1 MDLNG
6 YEKETM
12 NGGRGLEG
20 AAEYNKCS
28 VEREWMEN
36 QGYTLSENN
45 PHSTHA
51 NLKKNRW

>member
-28 VEREWMEN
+28 VEREWKEN
-36 QGYTLSENN
+36 QGDTLC
-45 PHSTHA
+45 
-51 NLKKNRW
+51 LKTTAPIVLMLT

>member
-20 AAEYNKCS
+20 EAEYNKCS
-28 VEREWMEN
+28 VEGESRIHFVCK
-36 QGYTLSENN
+36 QQL
-45 PHSTHA
+45 P
-51 NLKKNRW
+51 